1 MTAAAA
7 TSGSFCACPAIRAAT
22 ALPDGRNAPS
32 SQAEPGDRASR
43 TSGSGGRTVDLL
55 LARGEH

>member
-7 TSGSFCACPAIRAAT
+7 TSGSFCACQAIRAAT

-32 SQAEPGDRASR
+32 SQAEPGDRLQQDSVQ
-43 TSGSGGRTVDLL
+43 S
-55 LARGEH
+55 